1 MSNDQSENKDQVKV
15 IFYNVALTYNIEE
28 LRETLVESE
37 LLTRAISWYREKLES
52 EGVEVWLQEKN
63 MLVTESGYKVAW
75 PEREIEALTN

>member
-1 MSNDQSENKDQVKV
+1 MEGKQEQIKV

-28 LRETLVESE
+28 LRETLVDDP
-37 LLTRAISWYREKLES
+37 LLTKAILWYKEKLES

-75 PEREIEALTN
+75 TEDQIEALTN